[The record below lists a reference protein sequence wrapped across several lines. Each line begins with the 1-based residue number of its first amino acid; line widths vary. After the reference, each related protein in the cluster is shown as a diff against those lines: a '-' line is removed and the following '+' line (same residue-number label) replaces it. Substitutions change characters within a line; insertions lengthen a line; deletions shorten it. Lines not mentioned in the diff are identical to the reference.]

1 MNNYIVTNRFNE
13 KGTNMKNRK
22 RILKKLVI
30 AVITFAAL
38 TVPLAAQTGD
48 ESPKPVTFGI
58 HLLGGGRY
66 DDVRMCVGS
75 PPGVPG
81 GPIGEIYLDLRF
93 AVGKNGHIALN
104 MPIFRPILFGLVHQM
119 LQFEPQA
126 TYEYTFP
133 TGTKVQPVV
142 GGGLGLVFHYGPD
155 IYSSPADRGDSFFSM
170 GPLFTGSAG
179 LKFGN
184 GHWIAGIK
192 VFYSPLF
199 STAHSTGTV
208 AGGGVE
214 VHYLF

>member
-1 MNNYIVTNRFNE
+1 MNNYIVTNHFNE
-13 KGTNMKNRK
+13 KGTTMKNRK

-93 AVGKNGHIALN
+93 AVGGKRAYSIEYAHIPTDFFRTRPENAPVRTSGH
-104 MPIFRPILFGLVHQM
+104 V
-119 LQFEPQA
+119 
-126 TYEYTFP
+126 
-133 TGTKVQPVV
+133 
-142 GGGLGLVFHYGPD
+142 
-155 IYSSPADRGDSFFSM
+155 
-170 GPLFTGSAG
+170 
-179 LKFGN
+179 
-184 GHWIAGIK
+184 
-192 VFYSPLF
+192 
-199 STAHSTGTV
+199 
-208 AGGGVE
+208 
-214 VHYLF
+214 